1 MDTIRQP
8 QTPASAC
15 LQNITSHVAARS
27 TTSIRGLLEQRQES
41 PNHPREKSEMV
52 GILIFIMRET
62 ADLSSTGVPKAQAQ
76 LDAKT
81 RDRDSKPAP
90 GTQPIQA
97 EQCSSPG
104 ADHVPNGKVN

>member
-1 MDTIRQP
+1 MSSEHNKSRSRQINYVY
-8 QTPASAC
+8 S
-15 LQNITSHVAARS
+15 R
-27 TTSIRGLLEQRQES
+27 LEQRQES

-52 GILIFIMRET
+52 RILIFIMRET

>member
-1 MDTIRQP
+1 MTCYVLK
-8 QTPASAC
+8 TCASGC
-15 LQNITSHVAARS
+15 LRLSNCVQYAGGIAGRTYICLVAGVDCWCHRV
-27 TTSIRGLLEQRQES
+27 R
-41 PNHPREKSEMV
+41 
-52 GILIFIMRET
+52 ILIFIMRET